1 MTKNISKLK
10 EIQEFKAKVEAQKQ
24 ADLSKYENNPNRIQE
39 KLISEN
45 RQKLTW
51 KDNQVSEFLRNT
63 PPDMSGL
70 CNASGWTFP
79 QGETSLLIAQGGTGK
94 SYFLLG
100 LMLAFAAGIKYG
112 DFAPKKKFKV
122 LGLFGEDCQTILHT
136 RIRNIITALK
146 LSLKEE
152 EEEQF
157 IKDLDK
163 NFNALSVINMRL
175 VEFGEHQNPA
185 FTENYN
191 LLRDFLAKEKAKGEP
206 IEVLILDPLIRF
218 YGLNE
223 NDNQQAAF
231 FVDTVIGSL
240 QKEFGV
246 TVILAHHVPKSTSK
260 GFTALTISDIE
271 QISPRGASAFL
282 DNCRY
287 ALAMMKVSRKEAK
300 TYGIMEDDYKNY
312 VAIKPIKNNYTGEI
326 ASPSFLRRFNQGVLI
341 ASNPQKDLNFIIEN
355 ELLICFQDYYLKET
369 IEVTTESRNKVKTD
383 SEPLPPKDERVN
395 LSIRDL
401 EKNDNKD
408 PKIKRVV
415 EIIHARLK
423 NKGLERL
430 KDIGLR
436 VVALSERP
444 NPPIKIETVKG
455 SWKKEIILT

>member
-1 MTKNISKLK
+1 MTKNTSKDK
-10 EIQEFKAKVEAQKQ
+10 EIQEFAAKMKAQKQ
-24 ADLSKYENNPNRIQE
+24 ADLSKYQNDPNRIQE
-39 KLISEN
+39 KLIDEN

-63 PPDMSGL
+63 PPDMTGL
-70 CNASGWTFP
+70 CKGSGWTFP

-94 SYFLLG
+94 SYLLLG

-112 DFAPKKKFKV
+112 DFDPKKKFKV

-136 RIRNIITALK
+136 RIRNIITALR
-146 LSLKEE
+146 LKN
-152 EEEQF
+152 EQF

-246 TVILAHHVPKSTSK
+246 TVILAHHVPKAASK
-260 GFTALTISDIE
+260 GFTALTISDID

-341 ASNPQKDLNFIIEN
+341 ASNPQQDLNVIIED
-355 ELLICFQDYYLKET
+355 ELLSCFVDYYTKDS
-369 IEVTTESRNKVKTD
+369 IEVTTESKTGKIKTE
-383 SEPLPPKDERVN
+383 SVELPPKEERPN
-395 LSIRDL
+395 LSLRDL
-401 EKNDNKD
+401 KQNDNKNETVR
-408 PKIKRVV
+408 KVV
-415 EIIHARLK
+415 DIIHQRLRQKGIK
-423 NKGLERL
+423 NLQKE
-430 KDIGLR
+430 IGLR
-436 VVALSERP
+436 VVSLEEDK
-444 NPPIKIETVKG
+444 KITVLRSCGK
-455 SWKKEIILT
+455 SKTEILLKSI

>member
-1 MTKNISKLK
+1 MTKNTSKDK
-10 EIQEFKAKVEAQKQ
+10 EIQEFAAKMKAQKQ
-24 ADLSKYENNPNRIQE
+24 ADLSKYQNDPNRIQE
-39 KLISEN
+39 KLIDEN

-51 KDNQVSEFLRNT
+51 QDNQVSEFLRNT
-63 PPDMSGL
+63 PPDMTGL
-70 CNASGWTFP
+70 CKGSGWTFP

-94 SYFLLG
+94 SYLLLG

-112 DFAPKKKFKV
+112 DFDPKKKFKV

-136 RIRNIITALK
+136 RIRNIITALR
-146 LSLKEE
+146 LKN
-152 EEEQF
+152 EQF

-175 VEFGEHQNPA
+175 VEFGGHQNPA

-191 LLRDFLAKEKAKGEP
+191 LLRDFLAKEKAKAEP

-246 TVILAHHVPKSTSK
+246 TVILAHHVPKAASK
-260 GFTALTISDIE
+260 GFTALTISDID

-341 ASNPQKDLNFIIEN
+341 ASNPQQDLNVIIED
-355 ELLICFQDYYLKET
+355 ELLSCFVDYYTKDS
-369 IEVTTESRNKVKTD
+369 IEVTTESKTGKIKTE
-383 SEPLPPKDERVN
+383 SVELPPKEERPN
-395 LSIRDL
+395 LSLRDL
-401 EKNDNKD
+401 KQNDNKNETVR
-408 PKIKRVV
+408 KVV
-415 EIIHARLK
+415 DIIHQRLRQKGIK
-423 NKGLERL
+423 NLQKE
-430 KDIGLR
+430 IGLR
-436 VVALSERP
+436 VVSLEEDK
-444 NPPIKIETVKG
+444 KITVLRSCGK
-455 SWKKEIILT
+455 SKTEILLKSI